1 MRQDEAISLLSTI
14 ASISNWSGGGTLASI
29 TVRNLDDEVKRK
41 LRIRAA
47 EHGCSMEAEVREI
60 LTQAVYDVPKPRKGL
75 DTRIHERFN
84 AIGGIDLELPER
96 GPMREPPQ
104 YKSELVRR
112 IRMIVDPVGGIDL
125 ELPKRSS
132 GNRELPKFE

>member
-1 MRQDEAISLLSTI
+1 M
-14 ASISNWSGGGTLASI
+14 ASI
-29 TVRNLDDEVKRK
+29 TVRNLDDNVKHK

-60 LTQAVYDVPKPRKGL
+60 LAEAVAAEPKPRKGL
-75 DTRIHERFN
+75 GTRIHDRFK
-84 AIGGIDLELPER
+84 AIGGVDLELPER

-104 YKSELVRR
+104 YKSDLVRR
-112 IRMIVDPVGGIDL
+112 IRAIVDPVGGIDL

-132 GNRELPKFE
+132 GNRELPKFEWP

>member
-1 MRQDEAISLLSTI
+1 M
-14 ASISNWSGGGTLASI
+14 ASI
-29 TVRNLDDEVKRK
+29 TVRNLDDDVKRK

-47 EHGCSMEAEVREI
+47 EHGYSMEAEVREI
-60 LTQAVYDVPKPRKGL
+60 LAEAVNDAPKPRKGL
-75 DTRIHERFN
+75 GTRIHERFR
-84 AIGGIDLELPER
+84 AIGGVDLELPER

-104 YKSELVRR
+104 YKSDLVRR
-112 IRMIVDPVGGIDL
+112 IRAIVDPVGGIDI